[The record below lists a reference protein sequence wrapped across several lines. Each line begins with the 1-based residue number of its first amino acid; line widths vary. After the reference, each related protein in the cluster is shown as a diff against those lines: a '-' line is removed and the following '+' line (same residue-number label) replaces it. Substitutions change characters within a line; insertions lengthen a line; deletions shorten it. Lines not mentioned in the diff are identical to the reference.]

1 MTSNHT
7 IQQTELDQ
15 LVDGELDFPA
25 YQALLS
31 RIEQQPEAW
40 KHCAMTFLEAQAL
53 KQEFAVASKLL
64 EQPVSRELNSSPT
77 VLDRRSKTTS
87 VLSFNSPY
95 AITLSLAICCLVAFV
110 LGRSSAPQDEVPL
123 KPIFVQTGSPDQEG
137 GVEDSVPQQLYV
149 HQFDGHTWDR
159 IPVQLRNDK
168 DFDLT
173 SPIDTSFGI
182 SAEYVTQLRDQ
193 GYQLETQTGYVPVS
207 LQNGQQAVIPM
218 QEVVIQPESTYV
230 IQ

>member
-7 IQQTELDQ
+7 IEQTELDQ
-15 LVDGELDFPA
+15 LVDGELDSPA

-31 RIEQQPEAW
+31 RMDQQPEAW

-53 KQEFAVASKLL
+53 EQEFSVTRELL
-64 EQPVSRELNSSPT
+64 EQPITIESNTNSTIP
-77 VLDRRSKTTS
+77 DRQLKTTS
-87 VLSFNSPY
+87 VFSFNSPF

-123 KPIFVQTGSPDQEG
+123 NPIFVQTGSPDQEG

-159 IPVQLRNDK
+159 IPIQLHNNA
-168 DFDLT
+168 DFDPT
-173 SPIDTSFGI
+173 APIDTSFGF
-182 SAEYVTQLRDQ
+182 SAEYVTQLREQ
-193 GYQLETQTGYVPVS
+193 GYQLETQTGYLPVS
-207 LQNGQQAVIPM
+207 LSNGQQAVIPM
-218 QEVVIQPESTYV
+218 QEVVIQPESSYV